1 MLNSVWNV
9 LIHHIEVQYA
19 HVTAH
24 ENLSMVCLFTK
35 PEKNG
40 VTNWES
46 LWGEV
51 TVSFQQLLPIVNSCQ
66 HIP

>member
-1 MLNSVWNV
+1 MNAMLNSLWNV
-9 LIHHIEVQYA
+9 LINHTEVQY
-19 HVTAH
+19 AH

-46 LWGEV
+46 LWREV
-51 TVSFQQLLPIVNSCQ
+51 TVSFQQLLPVMNSCQ